1 MMFVLQETE
10 EEDADESLKE
20 VGIYNQISMALNI
33 RTGEGA
39 LSLLPQLKTPLP
51 PSNSRLS
58 ISTWN
63 NLCVFSRVCDKE
75 YYILL
80 IRV

>member
-33 RTGEGA
+33 RTGGGGA
-39 LSLLPQLKTPLP
+39 FPASPAQNPPPPKQLTPVD
-51 PSNSRLS
+51 
-58 ISTWN
+58 I
-63 NLCVFSRVCDKE
+63 NLEQPVRF
-75 YYILL
+75 
-80 IRV
+80 